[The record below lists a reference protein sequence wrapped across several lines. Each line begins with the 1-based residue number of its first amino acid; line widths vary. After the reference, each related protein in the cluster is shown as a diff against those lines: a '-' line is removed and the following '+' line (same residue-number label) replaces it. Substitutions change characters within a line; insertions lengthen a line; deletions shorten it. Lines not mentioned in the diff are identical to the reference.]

1 MSLESA
7 VLDIA
12 ESMEAETILKQ
23 GDVLRSYAKMLRLA
37 VRAAEG
43 TAPAVSIP
51 VPTCKRC
58 HATWKGEGP
67 LCPACQGDKVKLK
80 ELGEKRKAEAPADVE
95 EEIGGRVAVILDGPL
110 YVKGQETTFPLPP
123 GMPVSTL
130 DAPAYTMIGDHR
142 YKLIE
147 KGLRYAPA
155 RILST
160 IKTLPTE
167 GGVLLGKV

>member
-1 MSLESA
+1 MSLETA

-12 ESMEAETILKQ
+12 KSMEAEEYPILKP
-23 GDVLRSYAKMLRLA
+23 YAKMLRLA
-37 VRAAEG
+37 VKAAEG
-43 TAPAVSIP
+43 TAPAASTP

-95 EEIGGRVAVILDGPL
+95 EEVGGRVAVILDGPL
-110 YVKGQETTFPLPP
+110 FVKGQETTFPLPP

-147 KGLRYAPA
+147 KGLRHAPM
-155 RILST
+155 RNTDSR
-160 IKTLPTE
+160 
-167 GGVLLGKV
+167 GVVLLGKG